1 MEHSRTGIA
10 DLWRI
15 QPGVCDDVNVADD
28 ETPPGDAPATQP
40 ALAARKRPMEREHR
54 RTVLRV
60 ILVTHL
66 VLALLTGVGVSVAY
80 QQLNGNI
87 ETLPGIPD
95 GVDRPDAIEV
105 EGPKQPINILIMGSD
120 TRDCEGCAID
130 GEAGSEGSDTTILLH
145 ISADRKDAYGV
156 SLPRDA
162 LVTRPDCMLPDGEE
176 VPGEELAMFNE
187 AFTLGGALCT
197 TQMFEALTDVRVD
210 HQVVVDFNGF
220 KDMVDAVNGV
230 EVCLPKDVDDP
241 EHNIFFD
248 AGTQTLTGQQALN
261 YVRERSVLS
270 VTGDIGRMTRQ
281 QAFIASMINKVVS
294 AGTLSR
300 PDRVFSFLDAATSS
314 LKLDKELAN
323 LPALVDL
330 AMQFKNTGL
339 DDIRFITVPFAEY
352 EPDPNRLVWTEDAD
366 KLWER
371 IRNDRRLGR
380 DFSEE
385 SIKADDPVGTA
396 SGSPSTALPSDGSSA
411 TPEETAAAQEAAAA
425 RLAAG
430 LCA

>member
-1 MEHSRTGIA
+1 M
-10 DLWRI
+10 
-15 QPGVCDDVNVADD
+15 ADD

>member
-1 MEHSRTGIA
+1 M
-10 DLWRI
+10 
-15 QPGVCDDVNVADD
+15 NVADD
-28 ETPPGDAPATQP
+28 ETPPAEPATHP
-40 ALAARKRPMEREHR
+40 TPVARKRPLAREHR
-54 RTVLRV
+54 RTVLKV

-80 QQLNGNI
+80 QQLNNNI

-95 GVDRPDAIEV
+95 GVDRPDVVEV
-105 EGPKQPINILIMGSD
+105 DGPQKPINILIMGSD
-120 TRDCEGCAID
+120 TREGEGNEID
-130 GEAGSEGSDTTILLH
+130 GAQASEGSDTTILLH

-162 LVTRPDCMLPDGEE
+162 LVTRPDCMMPDGEQI
-176 VPGEELAMFNE
+176 PGEELVMFNE

-366 KLWER
+366 RLWER

-396 SGSPSTALPSDGSSA
+396 SGSPSDGASPTDSTSA
-411 TPEETAAAQEAAAA
+411 TPEETAAAQEQAAA